1 MLPLAAA
8 DPGQIAVYSLSG
20 VLGRGGQGS
29 VYLAEDDAGVKV
41 AVKVLHGQVADE
53 DAHRRF
59 LREAEAARRVAPFCT
74 ARVLDVGVSDGRP
87 YIVSEHIVGPSLER
101 MVKGDGARF
110 GSGLERLAVATLTAL
125 AAIHRAGV
133 VHRDF
138 KPGNV
143 IMGAEGPVVIDFGIA
158 RALDQTATS
167 SVMGTPAFMA
177 PEQFAGGVSGPAADL
192 FSWASTMVF
201 AATGAQA
208 FKGDTMPSL
217 MHSILTAEPDLSGV
231 PHDLRPLLQACLNK
245 DPAQRPTADG
255 LLATLTE
262 APSGPQAVPTS
273 SGPQAMP
280 TVPVSGPVQSTVRL
294 EAGPPPPWR
303 PPAPVARGGRSAAD
317 VVHPIAAVT
326 ALICGAVIALSLFGQ
341 TFETVAD
348 WIDDDYQTF
357 LGMTS
362 WLMITVVSLLLYIPA
377 YAVAAWRHNVG
388 AAICMAMTVPPALV
402 FIFWGFALGETDLP
416 AFLLAVVPGVLI
428 GLMISVSALL
438 LWRFSLAAALLG
450 VAAGGLVAVEA
461 LGFLVVGLSG
471 SLPHLFYDLVHLESM
486 ATSVTLGAWALV
498 TPALLVLRA
507 GRAAAPKSA
516 V

>member
-8 DPGQIAVYSLSG
+8 DPGQIAAYSLSG

-29 VYLAEDDAGVKV
+29 VYLGEDDAGVKV
-41 AVKVLHGQVADE
+41 AVKVLHAQVADE

-74 ARVLDVGVSDGRP
+74 ARVLDVGVADGRP
-87 YIVSEHIVGPSLER
+87 YIVSEHIAGPSLER

-177 PEQFAGGVSGPAADL
+177 PEQFAGAVAGPAVDL

-201 AATGAQA
+201 AATGEQA

-255 LLATLTE
+255 LLATLTG
-262 APSGPQAVPTS
+262 AP

-280 TVPVSGPVQSTVRL
+280 TAPVSGPQTVPAAGTVRM
-294 EAGPPPPWR
+294 EAGPPPWQ
-303 PPAPVARGGRSAAD
+303 PPASVAGAGRSGTGRSGAD
-317 VVHPIAAVT
+317 VVHRIAAVT
-326 ALICGAVIALSLFGQ
+326 ALICGAVLALSLFGQ
-341 TFETVAD
+341 SFEVLAS
-348 WIDDDYQTF
+348 WIDDDYETF
-357 LGMTS
+357 LNMTS
-362 WLMITVVSLLLYIPA
+362 WLTISVVSLVLYIPA
-377 YAVAAWRHNVG
+377 YAVAAWRHSAA

-402 FIFWGFALGETDLP
+402 FIFWGFALGDNDLP

-438 LWRFSLAAALLG
+438 LWRFSVLAALAG
-450 VAAGGLVAVEA
+450 GAAGALIAVEA
-461 LGFLVVGLSG
+461 LGFLVIRLPG
-471 SLPHLFYDLVHLESM
+471 SLPAVLHDLLHLESM
-486 ATSVTLGAWALV
+486 VTSVTLGAWALL

-507 GRAAAPKSA
+507 GRGAARKIPA
-516 V
+516 

>member
-29 VYLAEDDAGVKV
+29 VYLGEDGAGVKA
-41 AVKVLHGQVADE
+41 AVKVLHAQVADE

-74 ARVLDVGVSDGRP
+74 ARVLDVGVADGRP
-87 YIVSEHIVGPSLER
+87 YIVSEHIAGPSLEQ

-177 PEQFAGGVSGPAADL
+177 PEQFAGGVAGPAADL

-201 AATGAQA
+201 AATGEQA

-255 LLATLTE
+255 LLSTLTG
-262 APSGPQAVPTS
+262 AP

-280 TVPVSGPVQSTVRL
+280 TVPVPVSGPRTVPAAGTVRL
-294 EAGPPPPWR
+294 EAGPPPWQ
-303 PPAPVARGGRSAAD
+303 PPAPVARAGRPAAD
-317 VVHPIAAVT
+317 VVHRIAAVT
-326 ALICGAVIALSLFGQ
+326 ALICGAVVALSLFGQ

-348 WIDDDYQTF
+348 WIDDDYETF
-357 LGMTS
+357 LSMTS
-362 WLMITVVSLLLYIPA
+362 WLTISVVSLLLYIPA
-377 YAVAAWRHNVG
+377 YAVAAWRHSVG
-388 AAICMAMTVPPALV
+388 AAICMAMTVLPALV
-402 FIFWGFALGETDLP
+402 FVFWGFALGDNDLP

-438 LWRFSLAAALLG
+438 LWRFSLVVALLG

-461 LGFLVVGLSG
+461 LGFLVVRLPG
-471 SLPHLFYDLVHLESM
+471 SLPDVLYDLLQLESM
-486 ATSVTLGAWALV
+486 VTSVTLGAWTLL

-507 GRAAAPKSA
+507 GKGAARKIA

>member
-8 DPGQIAVYSLSG
+8 DPGQIDVYSLSG

-29 VYLAEDDAGVKV
+29 VYLGEDDAGVKV
-41 AVKVLHGQVADE
+41 AVKVLHSQVADE

-87 YIVSEHIVGPSLER
+87 YIVSEHITGPSLER

-177 PEQFAGGVSGPAADL
+177 PEQFAGGVSGPAVDL

-217 MHSILTAEPDLSGV
+217 MHAILTAEPDLSGV

-255 LLATLTE
+255 LLATLTG
-262 APSGPQAVPTS
+262 AP

-280 TVPVSGPVQSTVRL
+280 TVPISGPQGAPVQGTIRM
-294 EAGPPPPWR
+294 EAGPPLR
-303 PPAPVARGGRSAAD
+303 RQPPAPVAGGGRSAAG
-317 VVHPIAAVT
+317 VVHRIAAVT
-326 ALICGAVIALSLFGQ
+326 ALICGAVVALSLFGQ
-341 TFETVAD
+341 TIETVAN
-348 WIDDDYQTF
+348 WIDDDYETF

-377 YAVAAWRHNVG
+377 YTVAAWRHSVA

-402 FIFWGFALGETDLP
+402 FIFWGLALGDNDLP

-438 LWRFSLAAALLG
+438 LWRFSLVAALLG

-461 LGFLVVGLSG
+461 LGFLVVRLPG
-471 SLPHLFYDLVHLESM
+471 SLPDLFYDLVQLESM

-507 GRAAAPKSA
+507 GRAAAPKVA
-516 V
+516 A